1 MSTALSSSASL
12 SVWGEPMEETRIGI
26 ASACRRELAEL
37 AVKQKCCRR
46 ALLGGMMISAAVE
59 GETITFTLDEP
70 EAVEAALHL
79 LRQCWSVQTE
89 AEPIRRG
96 AHKTYQI
103 TFTSRKAAD
112 WLTGLREHGM
122 LTDGCSA
129 CYIHFAQGMFIA
141 GGTLTDPE
149 KGLHLEFM
157 VRDPSSVVLG
167 ANMLSA
173 IGIEPK
179 CAVRTRGTGFYV
191 KRSET
196 IEELLAA
203 LGATKTVFEF
213 INAKI
218 VRDIR
223 NHENRVANCD
233 AGNIRKSVS
242 ANQKQLEAIADLRR
256 YGRMDR
262 LDDEQHRTAELR
274 EAFPELSLGELGLR
288 MSPPISKSGMYH
300 RMNKIIEIADA
311 VRAEAER
318 KE

>member
-1 MSTALSSSASL
+1 
-12 SVWGEPMEETRIGI
+12 MEETKIGI
-26 ASACRRELAEL
+26 ASACRREMAEL
-37 AVKQKCCRR
+37 AVKQNCCRR
-46 ALLGGMMISAAVE
+46 ALLGGMMLSAAVD
-59 GETITFTLDEP
+59 GETLTFTLDEV
-70 EAVEAALHL
+70 ESAEAALRL
-79 LRQCWSVQTE
+79 IRQCWSVQTE
-89 AEPIRRG
+89 AEPMRRG
-96 AHKTYQI
+96 AHKTWQI

-112 WLTGLREHGM
+112 WLTGLRERGM
-122 LTDGCSA
+122 LSEGCSA
-129 CYIHFAQGMFIA
+129 CYVHFARGMFIG
-141 GGTLTDPE
+141 GGTLTDPG
-149 KGLHLEFM
+149 KGLHLEFL
-157 VRDPSSVVLG
+157 VRDPSSVVLC
-167 ANMLSA
+167 ANMLAA
-173 IGIEPK
+173 IGVEPK
-179 CAVRTRGTGFYV
+179 CAVRTRGTGFYI

-218 VRDIR
+218 VREIR

-242 ANQKQLEAIADLRR
+242 ANQKQLEAISDLRR
-256 YGRMDR
+256 FGRMDR
-262 LDDEQHRTAELR
+262 LDDEQQRTAELR
-274 EAFPELSLGELGLR
+274 EAFPELSLGELGLH

>member
-1 MSTALSSSASL
+1 MDDMK
-12 SVWGEPMEETRIGI
+12 PGI
-26 ASACRRELAEL
+26 AAACRRELAAL

-46 ALLGGMMISAAVE
+46 ALLGGMMISAVMD
-59 GETITFTLDEP
+59 GEQISFTLDDP
-70 EAVEAALHL
+70 EAAEAALHL

-89 AEPIRRG
+89 AVPLRRG
-96 AHKTYQI
+96 AHKTHQI
-103 TFTSRKAAD
+103 SFSSRKAAD
-112 WLTGLREHGM
+112 WLCGLRERGM
-122 LTDGCSA
+122 LTEGCSG
-129 CYIHFAQGMFIA
+129 CYVHFARGMFIS
-141 GGTLTDPE
+141 GGTLTSPE
-149 KGLHLEFM
+149 KGFHLEFM
-157 VRDPSSVVLG
+157 VRDPNSVVLA

-179 CAVRTRGTGFYV
+179 CAVRARGTGFYV
-191 KRSET
+191 KKSET

-203 LGATKTVFEF
+203 LGATTTVFDF

-218 VRDIR
+218 VREIR

-242 ANQKQLEAIADLRR
+242 ANQKQIEAIADLRR

-262 LDDEQHRTAELR
+262 LDDEQQRTAELR

-288 MSPPISKSGMYH
+288 MSPIISKSGMYH
-300 RMNKIIEIADA
+300 RMNKIIEIAEA

>member
-1 MSTALSSSASL
+1 
-12 SVWGEPMEETRIGI
+12 MEENKIGI
-26 ASACRRELAEL
+26 ASACRRELSAL

-46 ALLGGMMISAAVE
+46 ALLGGMMISATVD

-70 EAVEAALHL
+70 ESVEAALRI

-96 AHKTYQI
+96 AHNAYQI
-103 TFTSRKAAD
+103 NFTSRKVAD
-112 WLTGLREHGM
+112 WLTDLRERGM
-122 LTDGCSA
+122 LTEGCSS
-129 CYIHFAQGMFIA
+129 CYIHFARGMFIA

-149 KGLHLEFM
+149 RGMHLEFQ

-179 CAVRTRGTGFYV
+179 CAVRARGTGFYV
-191 KRSET
+191 KRSDT

-203 LGATKTVFEF
+203 LGATTTVFDF

-218 VRDIR
+218 VREIR

-256 YGRMDR
+256 LGRLDR

-300 RMNKIIEIADA
+300 RMNRIIEIADA